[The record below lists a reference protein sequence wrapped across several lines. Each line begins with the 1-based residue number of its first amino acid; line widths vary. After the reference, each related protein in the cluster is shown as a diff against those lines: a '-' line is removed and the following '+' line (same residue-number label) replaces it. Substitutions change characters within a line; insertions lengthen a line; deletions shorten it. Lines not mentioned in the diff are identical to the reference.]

1 MNTSNVCCRG
11 WTPAA
16 VVMEDGNLQVVA
28 LSRCGMDT
36 SSMRCR
42 SCAPL
47 GDVRRIDS
55 YGEHVEDR
63 LLLSTRSAI
72 WSKCTRGRTDMHKGS
87 ARVLDEE
94 LVAVLKEELG
104 ELDEE
109 LGEQLDEELGLHQRG
124 QGLRR
129 CV

>member
-1 MNTSNVCCRG
+1 MYL
-11 WTPAA
+11 
-16 VVMEDGNLQVVA
+16 E
-28 LSRCGMDT
+28 
-36 SSMRCR
+36 
-42 SCAPL
+42 
-47 GDVRRIDS
+47 
-55 YGEHVEDR
+55 
-63 LLLSTRSAI
+63 
-72 WSKCTRGRTDMHKGS
+72 
-87 ARVLDEE
+87 VLDEE